1 MSQRRLWLLLWLL
14 SPALALD
21 DRPCYLGF
29 SSDADDDAAI
39 AVLAL
44 PVAWHRAVLRARAT
58 GSRIAKM
65 KRADGGSSHVSRW
78 INLSV
83 FVGSSPHPM
92 DVYSGVNSPSAAT
105 GAGAF
110 VRFHVVK

>member
-44 PVAWHRAVLRARAT
+44 PVAWHRAVLRARAAALCVAVD
-58 GSRIAKM
+58 RDAEVHCAAPIA
-65 KRADGGSSHVSRW
+65 
-78 INLSV
+78 
-83 FVGSSPHPM
+83 HPTLLL
-92 DVYSGVNSPSAAT
+92 PARLARP
-105 GAGAF
+105 GARLVHLRGHER
-110 VRFHVVK
+110 VEIL